1 MRVIGKTN
9 DAALEGPAVLGTGTL
24 AQARYLPSGHVV
36 YGQSPGIVRAAP
48 FDLAAGRFTG
58 PVASVVASVERS
70 RNQGA
75 VYFAVSAT
83 GLLAYAPTGYRHQI
97 VWVDRSGA
105 ATPISPDRASFRYP
119 RVSPDGSRL
128 AVAVND
134 ETRRGDLWIYDAQL
148 GTKRR
153 LTTERHN
160 GWPLWT
166 RDGRNITFTSG
177 GIIHEVPADGS
188 GPPRVLVERGAAAPY
203 YPTSWSPD
211 GRELLFEV
219 DDVVSSDVAVIAP
232 HAGEARLLLSGP
244 FNERD
249 AQFSPDGRYVAY
261 RSDESGRAE
270 VYVASYPSLEG
281 RTAIS
286 TDGGTVPRWSRDG
299 RELFFRQGDAIMA
312 ANVDTRGG
320 FRSERP
326 RRLFAGS
333 YDGEGRH
340 GAYDVSPDGR
350 RFVLVK
356 DDEASSLRELSVV
369 QGWFEE
375 LRRLAP
381 ASR

>member
-1 MRVIGKTN
+1 
-9 DAALEGPAVLGTGTL
+9 
-24 AQARYLPSGHVV
+24 
-36 YGQSPGIVRAAP
+36 
-48 FDLAAGRFTG
+48 
-58 PVASVVASVERS
+58 
-70 RNQGA
+70 
-75 VYFAVSAT
+75 
-83 GLLAYAPTGYRHQI
+83 
-97 VWVDRSGA
+97 
-105 ATPISPDRASFRYP
+105 
-119 RVSPDGSRL
+119 
-128 AVAVND
+128 
-134 ETRRGDLWIYDAQL
+134 
-148 GTKRR
+148 
-153 LTTERHN
+153 
-160 GWPLWT
+160 
-166 RDGRNITFTSG
+166 
-177 GIIHEVPADGS
+177 
-188 GPPRVLVERGAAAPY
+188 VLVERGAAAPY